1 MCIYTAIIGLIVA
14 TATGFEASDYF
25 KIHVIDEQTCR
36 GVPLVELRTV
46 NDLRFFTDS
55 SGVVAFQEPG
65 LMNKTV
71 FFHVSSHGYE
81 FRKDSFG
88 YRGQKL
94 KVVAG
99 EQATL
104 SINRINIAERL
115 YRVTGG
121 GIYRDSVL
129 VGESIPIQQPVLN
142 GLVLGSDSVLNTV
155 YRGKIFWFWGDT
167 NRPSYPLGNFHVP
180 GATSDLPADG
190 GLDPEIGVD
199 LHYFVDK
206 DGFAKPTAKLPGDGP
221 TWIDAL
227 VTLTDASGRE
237 RLFAKYV
244 KIKPP
249 LQVYQRGLVEFNDQT
264 KQFEIVAQ
272 FDMNAP
278 VVPSGHPFK
287 HVVDN
292 VKYVYFP
299 QPYPVVRVRARAGDL
314 QDLSSYETYSCFK
327 KGSSADAVE
336 MDRDGDGK
344 LRFEWKTDTP
354 PFTQKLQSKLVTE
367 GLMNEDERLF
377 RLEDAETKKPVSVH
391 RSSIYWNAYRKRWVM
406 IAVEAG
412 GTSFLGEVWY
422 TEAPEPEGPWLYGR
436 KIVTHDKYSF
446 YNPKQHP
453 MFDKEDGRIIFFE
466 GTYANTFSGN
476 PDRTPLY
483 NYNQVLY
490 KLDLADPR
498 LRLPPHDQ

>member
-1 MCIYTAIIGLIVA
+1 MAMIYPTYPVPAIETLLNTFTPSHFGFQQRHRLFITLMETQLSRISVQDADRMCIYTAIIGLIVA

-25 KIHVIDEQTCR
+25 KIHVIDEQTGR

-129 VGESIPIQQPVLN
+129 VGESSPIQHPVLN
-142 GLVLGSDSVLNTV
+142 GLVLGSDSVVNTV

-190 GLDPEIGVD
+190 GLDPAIGD
-199 LHYFVDK
+199 RK
-206 DGFAKPTAKLPGDGP
+206 
-221 TWIDAL
+221 
-227 VTLTDASGRE
+227 S
-237 RLFAKYV
+237 
-244 KIKPP
+244 
-249 LQVYQRGLVEFNDQT
+249 
-264 KQFEIVAQ
+264 
-272 FDMNAP
+272 
-278 VVPSGHPFK
+278 VV
-287 HVVDN
+287 
-292 VKYVYFP
+292 
-299 QPYPVVRVRARAGDL
+299 
-314 QDLSSYETYSCFK
+314 
-327 KGSSADAVE
+327 
-336 MDRDGDGK
+336 
-344 LRFEWKTDTP
+344 
-354 PFTQKLQSKLVTE
+354 
-367 GLMNEDERLF
+367 
-377 RLEDAETKKPVSVH
+377 
-391 RSSIYWNAYRKRWVM
+391 
-406 IAVEAG
+406 
-412 GTSFLGEVWY
+412 
-422 TEAPEPEGPWLYGR
+422 
-436 KIVTHDKYSF
+436 
-446 YNPKQHP
+446 
-453 MFDKEDGRIIFFE
+453 
-466 GTYANTFSGN
+466 
-476 PDRTPLY
+476 
-483 NYNQVLY
+483 
-490 KLDLADPR
+490 
-498 LRLPPHDQ
+498 

>member
-1 MCIYTAIIGLIVA
+1 MCIYPAIIGLIVA
-14 TATGFEASDYF
+14 TATGLEASDYF
-25 KIHVIDEQTCR
+25 KIHVIDDQTGR

-129 VGESIPIQQPVLN
+129 VGESSPIQQPVLN
-142 GLVLGSDSVLNTV
+142 GLVLGSDSVVNTV

-180 GATSDLPADG
+180 GATSELPADG

-206 DGFAKPTAKLPGDGP
+206 DGFAKPTAK
-221 TWIDAL
+221 
-227 VTLTDASGRE
+227 
-237 RLFAKYV
+237 
-244 KIKPP
+244 
-249 LQVYQRGLVEFNDQT
+249 
-264 KQFEIVAQ
+264 
-272 FDMNAP
+272 
-278 VVPSGHPFK
+278 
-287 HVVDN
+287 
-292 VKYVYFP
+292 
-299 QPYPVVRVRARAGDL
+299 
-314 QDLSSYETYSCFK
+314 
-327 KGSSADAVE
+327 
-336 MDRDGDGK
+336 
-344 LRFEWKTDTP
+344 
-354 PFTQKLQSKLVTE
+354 
-367 GLMNEDERLF
+367 
-377 RLEDAETKKPVSVH
+377 
-391 RSSIYWNAYRKRWVM
+391 
-406 IAVEAG
+406 
-412 GTSFLGEVWY
+412 
-422 TEAPEPEGPWLYGR
+422 
-436 KIVTHDKYSF
+436 
-446 YNPKQHP
+446 
-453 MFDKEDGRIIFFE
+453 
-466 GTYANTFSGN
+466 
-476 PDRTPLY
+476 
-483 NYNQVLY
+483 
-490 KLDLADPR
+490 
-498 LRLPPHDQ
+498 